1 MVAAL
6 VRCWRAWEEFLFAPV
21 DARSLAWLRIA
32 FGAYLLWYYVDLF
45 SFLSLHF
52 LPPALLPPPAL
63 ASGSGVMLIKYV
75 HYAAAPRLA
84 LYALTLA
91 AAFALMAG
99 FQTRL
104 AATLCWVLHQSWLS
118 MAAGRNS
125 GDNVVSV
132 TSFLLMVAALAGH
145 AQSVLAFDAPTR
157 FRLDPP
163 RYIFAWTSRL
173 FQIQLVFI
181 YLFTGFHKCASN
193 VWYRG
198 EALYYVFQQP
208 VWSRHDLT
216 WLVNPIV
223 IGLLTYGTLLFEAL
237 LFPVLVWPKSTRH
250 WVLLAGVLFH
260 LGISLSMRVFVFGE
274 IMPLLY
280 LSFVDGPMIEG
291 KLRALIEKT
300 RALGGALIFR

>member
-1 MVAAL
+1 MVTPL
-6 VRCWRAWEEFLFAPV
+6 VRCWRAWEQFLFAPI
-21 DARSLAWLRIA
+21 DARALAWLRIA
-32 FGAYLLWYYVDLF
+32 FGAYLLWYYVDAF
-45 SFLSLHF
+45 YFVSLHF
-52 LPPALLPPPAL
+52 FPPALLPPAAL
-63 ASGSGVMLIKYV
+63 STYSGVLLVKYLP
-75 HYAAAPRLA
+75 YAFAPRFA

-91 AAFALMAG
+91 AALALAAG

-104 AATLCWVLHQSWLS
+104 AALLCWVMHQSWFS

-132 TSFLLMVAALAGH
+132 ASFLLLVAACAGH
-145 AQSVLAFDAPTR
+145 AQAVMAVDAPTGFR
-157 FRLDPP
+157 FAESRRIP
-163 RYIFAWTSRL
+163 AWTSRL

-216 WLVNPIV
+216 WLLNPIV
-223 IGLLTYGTLLFEAL
+223 IGLLTYGTLLFEGV

-250 WVLLAGVLFH
+250 PVLLAGVLFH
-260 LGISLSMRVFVFGE
+260 LGISLTMRVFVFGE

-280 LSFVDGPMIEG
+280 LSFVDGPLLEG
-291 KLRALIEKT
+291 KLRVLAAKV
-300 RALGGALIFR
+300 GALRSA